1 MQLLHNLSHQQCA
14 PYPLRCHPPSGLG
27 PSIFQAVAAAKHG
40 AAEFSIHGMQGMNY
54 TFMRCTIHKKSGPRG
69 PLQLLRVFLT
79 LVAALLLAR
88 VVAALLAVLAGDFIG
103 AV

>member
-27 PSIFQAVAAAKHG
+27 PSIFQAVAAAKQG

-54 TFMRCTIHKKSGPRG
+54 TFMRCTIHTKKRASRPASAFTG
-69 PLQLLRVFLT
+69 LRT

-88 VVAALLAVLAGDFIG
+88 VVAALLAVLAGDLIS